1 MMAMS
6 KDDFRRIRVSLA
18 AALLM
23 TVAGAA
29 FVAGS
34 LQYLQ
39 TEKKANRDEVAKA
52 RETKSQ
58 LSRAR
63 DEEQE
68 LKQKIARFNQLK
80 AAGIIGDEQRLDWV
94 EQIRQIKNARKLL
107 DIQYELAPQHA
118 LDPTLLPGASG
129 SFDFYAST
137 MQLKMQLLHEEDL
150 LNFLN
155 DLRTQTRAFIRV
167 RNCNVERLPAGQGER
182 NSGAQLHAECTL
194 DWITLRERKT
204 T

>member
-1 MMAMS
+1 MATIS

-23 TVAGAA
+23 ITAGAA
-29 FVAGS
+29 LVFGS
-34 LQYLQ
+34 MQYL
-39 TEKKANRDEVAKA
+39 KAEQQSNRNEVAKA

-68 LKQKIARFNQLK
+68 LKQKIARFNELK
-80 AAGIIGDEQRLDWV
+80 TAGIIGEEQRLDWV
-94 EQIRQIKNARKLL
+94 EQILQIKNTRKLL
-107 DIQYELAPQHA
+107 DIQYELAPQHQIDA
-118 LDPTLLPGASG
+118 ALLPGASG
-129 SFDFYAST
+129 NFEFYAST

-155 DLRTQTRAFIRV
+155 DLRTQTHAFIRV
-167 RNCNVERLPAGQGER
+167 RNCTVERLPAGQGEK
-182 NSGAQLHAECTL
+182 SGAAQLHAECTL
-194 DWITLRERKT
+194 DWITLRERKST
-204 T
+204 

>member
-1 MMAMS
+1 MS

-23 TVAGAA
+23 ITAGAA
-29 FVAGS
+29 LVFGT
-34 LQYLQ
+34 LQYLKAEQ
-39 TEKKANRDEVAKA
+39 KANRDEVAKA

-68 LKQKIARFNQLK
+68 LKQKIARFNDFK

-107 DIQYELAPQHA
+107 DIQYELAPQHPI
-118 LDPTLLPGASG
+118 DPAVLPGASG
-129 SFDFYAST
+129 NIDFYAST

-150 LNFLN
+150 LNFLS

-167 RNCNVERLPAGQGER
+167 RNCNVERLPAGQGEK
-182 NSGAQLHAECTL
+182 NGSAQLHAECTL
-194 DWITLRERKT
+194 DWITLRERKDT
-204 T
+204 